1 MAVQF
6 REYTS
11 EPGFSEDFQR
21 VWEFLVRNNQEKVV
35 DEGFLWG
42 RWEWMF
48 CLKRYQDQE
57 HLSRIGIWEDDQLIV
72 ALATYE
78 NGLGYVW
85 PLIAP
90 GYEYLYEKVL
100 DHAWENMQKDSSV
113 KVLIDDRCE
122 VMQAVAARKGFL
134 PTQERENNAFIPL
147 EDIEINY
154 TLPQGYKVVSLAEEY
169 DLSKYHQALWKGF
182 NHEGEPEEPIE
193 LQLEGRR
200 DELSGPHCNLNLK
213 IAVMAQDGS
222 FVAFCGMWYEPGMDY
237 ALVEP
242 VATVPAYRKMG
253 MGKAAVLEG
262 VKRCKELG
270 AKRAYVGSSQQFYY
284 SIGFRPCS
292 TKTWWEKKEK

>member
-11 EPGFSEDFQR
+11 ESGFSEDFYR
-21 VWEFLVRNNQEKVV
+21 IWEFLVRINQEKVV

-57 HLSRIGIWEDDQLIV
+57 HLSCIGIWEEDQLIV

-85 PLIAP
+85 PVIAP
-90 GYEYLYEKVL
+90 GYEYLYEEVL
-100 DHAWENMQKDSSV
+100 NHAWENMQKDSSV
-113 KVLIDDRCE
+113 KVLIDDRKE
-122 VMQAVAARKGFL
+122 ALQATAARKGFS

-147 EDIEINY
+147 EDTEINY

-182 NHEGEPEEPIE
+182 DHEGEPEEPIE
-193 LQLEGRR
+193 VQLEGRR
-200 DELSGPHCNLNLK
+200 DELSGPHCNMNLK
-213 IAVMAQDGS
+213 IAVMAPDGS

-242 VATVPAYRKMG
+242 VATIPTYRKLG